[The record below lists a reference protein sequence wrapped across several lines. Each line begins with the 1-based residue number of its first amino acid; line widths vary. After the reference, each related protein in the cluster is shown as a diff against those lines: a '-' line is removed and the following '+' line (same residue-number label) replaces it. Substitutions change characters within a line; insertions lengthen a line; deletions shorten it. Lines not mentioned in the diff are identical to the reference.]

1 MGMPRNIDLDL
12 IQDYLSGEIS
22 SARRRQIEL
31 AMDSHYGLQD
41 EVRALAEF
49 RHRFQRARIALER
62 GQAHQKHLEFIRSM
76 QADVSAV
83 DVDKELDD
91 SFEDLRALEAA
102 LKSLIQKTKHQYS
115 EHLQAIGLRMREIR
129 LQLAKNKKQS
139 VRTEIS
145 RMRLMQEMRYRIEGL
160 LEAFEPRDSHSDPFS
175 QASFS
180 RSVYSDY
187 VSPRITKGS
196 VDEYLDIPHFLRGTD
211 RENQD
216 FFERWGFL
224 EEKLSSSASTL
235 GHRSLKEWAIFLRE
249 SVVENNEKGIAR
261 SSRDGY
267 PLATLWLAEKEKDS
281 AERNRLLAEAV
292 KQLLEIL
299 SDPKN

>member
-76 QADVSAV
+76 QPDGSALDVG
-83 DVDKELDD
+83 KELDD

-102 LKSLIQKTKHQYS
+102 LKSMIQKTKRQYS
-115 EHLQAIGLRMREIR
+115 EHLQAIGLRMRAIR
-129 LQLAKNKKQS
+129 LQLEKNKKQS
-139 VRTEIS
+139 ATTEIS
-145 RMRLMQEMRYRIEGL
+145 RMRLMQEMRDRIEGL
-160 LEAFEPRDSHSDPFS
+160 LEAFEPRDPQSDSFL

-180 RSVYSDY
+180 ASVYSDY
-187 VSPRITKGS
+187 VSPRISKES
-196 VDEYLDIPHFLRGTD
+196 VDEYLDIPNFLRGTD
-211 RENQD
+211 KENED
-216 FFERWGFL
+216 FFEQWGFL
-224 EEKLSSSASTL
+224 EKKLSSTDSIL
-235 GHRSLKEWAIFLRE
+235 GHLSLKEWAIFLRE
-249 SVVENNEKGIAR
+249 SVVEDNEKGIAR

-267 PLATLWLAEKEKDS
+267 PLATLWLAGKEKDS
-281 AERNRLLAEAV
+281 AERNRLFAEAV
-292 KQLLEIL
+292 KQLLAIL
-299 SDPKN
+299 SDPTN